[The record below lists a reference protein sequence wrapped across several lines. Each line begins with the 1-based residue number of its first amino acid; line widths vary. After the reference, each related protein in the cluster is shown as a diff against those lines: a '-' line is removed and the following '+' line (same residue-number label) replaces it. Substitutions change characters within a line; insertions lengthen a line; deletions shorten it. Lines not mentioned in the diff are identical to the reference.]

1 MTETDARIEDAP
13 RCREPASP
21 RFLASGDEAGTAP
34 EDRSFRPD
42 VEGLRAVAVLLVVL
56 YHVGIPAHRWGMSE
70 STSSS

>member
-1 MTETDARIEDAP
+1 MTGIDAP
-13 RCREPASP
+13 VVDGLQSEDPAP
-21 RFLASGDEAGTAP
+21 VRFLASGDESGAAP

-56 YHVGIPAHRWGMSE
+56 YHVGLPTSAAMSA